1 LPKRVRRETVGQ
13 VPAKIVAA
21 MARGRP
27 IVAPSVSMIP
37 EILEGAGAVVPAGNV
52 AALAEAI
59 GRLLKDRGEAETLG
73 RRARERCVARY
84 SFAAARRV
92 LFPLIDEVAR
102 RHKGS
107 R

>member
-1 LPKRVRRETVGQ
+1 
-13 VPAKIVAA
+13 
-21 MARGRP
+21 MNRP
-27 IVAPSVSMIP
+27 PPSSPPFPYRTLSRPPMGPPSVSMIP
-37 EILEGAGAVVPAGNV
+37 ETPGGAGVVAPAGNV

-92 LFPLIDEVAR
+92 LFPLIDDVAR